1 MDTLLQSVV
10 TGLLLGGLYAL
21 IGVGMSL
28 IFGIMKITNIAH
40 GDLMILSTFITMTL
54 AMKLTGSVLLRCCC
68 R

>member
-1 MDTLLQSVV
+1 VDTLLQSVV